1 MNEKIK
7 LVNYCDK
14 LVTAGIIYPYEEKPG
29 RVVIETRSCGN
40 RTVDK
45 EIKRQFEFLGFT
57 VQDGAYDKIEVFYNT
72 SEMIKTIKEIFRG
85 N

>member
-7 LVNYCDK
+7 LAMYCDK

-29 RVVIETRSCGN
+29 RFVIETRSCGN
-40 RTVDK
+40 LTVDK
-45 EIKRQFEFLGFT
+45 EIKKQFEAFGFT
-57 VQDGAYDKIEVFYNT
+57 VQDSPYNKIEVFYNT
-72 SEMIKTIKEIFRG
+72 SEMIKTIKEVFRG